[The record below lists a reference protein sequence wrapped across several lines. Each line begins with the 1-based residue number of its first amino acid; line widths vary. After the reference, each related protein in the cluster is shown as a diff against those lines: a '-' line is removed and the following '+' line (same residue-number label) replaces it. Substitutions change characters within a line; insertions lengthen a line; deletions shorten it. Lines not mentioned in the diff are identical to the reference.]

1 MMNKFKIISAT
12 TLICA
17 LLGASIAKAADLD
30 YYETRDR
37 SYIDKTLDDFERRTG
52 KKPRFEDDYKD
63 EYESKN
69 YKSHKERFDY
79 KHVPQDHYKYG
90 YRDWRRDC
98 LPKRK
103 IRRSLIKR
111 GWHDFHILKE
121 RPRRI
126 KLLATNYNGRRFK
139 LVLNACT
146 GEIIRRMPMRKYW
159 SWN

>member
-1 MMNKFKIISAT
+1 MNKLSIISMT

-17 LLGASIAKAADLD
+17 LLGGTIAKAADLE

-37 SYIDKTLDDFERRTG
+37 SYIDRTLDDFERRTG
-52 KKPRFEDDYKD
+52 QRPNYKNDYKND
-63 EYESKN
+63 YEVEKH
-69 YKSHKERFDY
+69 KSHKERFDN
-79 KHVPQDHYKYG
+79 KHDAYDHNRG
-90 YRDWRRDC
+90 WRESC

-103 IRRSLIKR
+103 IRRVLIKR

-146 GEIIRRMPMRKYW
+146 GDIIRRIPMRKYW
-159 SWN
+159 GWN

>member
-1 MMNKFKIISAT
+1 MNKLSIISMT
-12 TLICA
+12 TLIFA
-17 LLGASIAKAADLD
+17 ILGGTVAKAADLD

-37 SYIDKTLDDFERRTG
+37 SYIDRTLDDFERKTG
-52 KKPRFEDDYKD
+52 QRPTYKNEYKNDYED
-63 EYESKN
+63 ER
-69 YKSHKERFDY
+69 YKSHKERFDN
-79 KHVPQDHYKYG
+79 KHNRYEQEKN
-90 YRDWRRDC
+90 WRRHC

-103 IRRSLIKR
+103 IRRTLIKR

-146 GEIIRRMPMRKYW
+146 GHIIRRIPMRKYW
-159 SWN
+159 GWN

>member
-1 MMNKFKIISAT
+1 MNNFKVISAT

-17 LLGASIAKAADLD
+17 LLGGTIAKAADLE
-30 YYETRDR
+30 YYETKDR
-37 SYIDKTLDDFERRTG
+37 SYIDKTIDDFERRTG
-52 KKPRFEDDYKD
+52 QRPHYKYDDKD
-63 EYESKN
+63 NYEKEK

-79 KHVPQDHYKYG
+79 KRNSYNRHEYK
-90 YRDWRRDC
+90 YRDWPRDC

-111 GWHDFHILKE
+111 GWHDFHILKD

-126 KLLATNYNGRRFK
+126 KLLATNFNGRRFK
-139 LVLNACT
+139 LVLDACS
-146 GEIIRRMPMRKYW
+146 GDIIRRKPMRKYW

>member
-1 MMNKFKIISAT
+1 MNKLSIISMT

-17 LLGASIAKAADLD
+17 LLGGTIAKAADLE

-37 SYIDKTLDDFERRTG
+37 SYIDRTLDDFEKRTG
-52 KKPRFEDDYKD
+52 QRPTYKDDYAKHNFND
-63 EYESKN
+63 RHN
-69 YKSHKERFDY
+69 YKDKEYKQEDYRHEGYNHKR
-79 KHVPQDHYKYG
+79 HWQ
-90 YRDWRRDC
+90 RDC

-103 IRRSLIKR
+103 IRRGLIKR

-146 GEIIRRMPMRKYW
+146 GDIIRRMPMRKYW
-159 SWN
+159 GWN